1 MLPRLA
7 DGWQPRKWLQCYG
20 RGTGLSAVAVV
31 VATAFWTWL
40 WGPVGL
46 LLSTPLTL
54 CLVVVGRH
62 VERLEFLDT
71 MLGDQP
77 ALTQQEN
84 FYQRMLANDPD
95 EAAR

>member
-1 MLPRLA
+1 
-7 DGWQPRKWLQCYG
+7 
-20 RGTGLSAVAVV
+20 
-31 VATAFWTWL
+31 
-40 WGPVGL
+40 
-46 LLSTPLTL
+46 LTL

-62 VERLEFLDT
+62 VGRLEFLDT